1 MARLWPGD
9 AAMERELIILEW
21 QRGLLSS
28 RAAVVLTRAG
38 LYADA
43 ISRAYYA
50 IFHATKATV
59 LTKEIEPT
67 THQAAGSLLNQHL
80 IYTGELE
87 RRWLTHFTDALSIR
101 LDAEYDV
108 KLVFTA
114 RTAELACRRAEAF
127 TARIRVY
134 LEAQGFTDAE
144 LTVTLPEMP
153 S

>member
-1 MARLWPGD
+1 MARLWPCDG
-9 AAMERELIILEW
+9 AMERELIILEW

-28 RAAVVLTRAG
+28 RAAVGLTRAG

-80 IYTGELE
+80 IYTANWNGDGLPTS
-87 RRWLTHFTDALSIR
+87 RTHYPSGWMPNTMSNWFSLRALRNWLAVGPRNSPNASGFIWKHKAL
-101 LDAEYDV
+101 
-108 KLVFTA
+108 
-114 RTAELACRRAEAF
+114 RT
-127 TARIRVY
+127 
-134 LEAQGFTDAE
+134 Q
-144 LTVTLPEMP
+144 